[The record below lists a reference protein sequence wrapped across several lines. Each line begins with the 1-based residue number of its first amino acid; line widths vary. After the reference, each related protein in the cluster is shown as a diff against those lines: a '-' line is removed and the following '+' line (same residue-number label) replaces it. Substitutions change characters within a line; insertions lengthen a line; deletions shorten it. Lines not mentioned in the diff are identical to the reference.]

1 MTLNKNEIIRL
12 KADVKVTFNEA
23 SVVLTCGSS
32 RVQHSV
38 KALKVLE
45 VFCNWISIEDG
56 IKALSQSCADK
67 AEYLQLTSLFHQL
80 LRQDF
85 FRFKQDRP
93 PVFGFR
99 NGHFDSFPVH
109 LRMLNDKTR
118 SLAFQQAIR
127 QTVTERDIVLDIGT
141 GNGILAAT
149 AAMCGAK
156 HVYAVERTDFIEVA
170 RAVFKANG
178 LEDRITLIKGDST
191 EITLPEKA
199 TVLVSEIIGNDPFQ
213 EGILRTFN
221 DAKKRL
227 LTPDARVIPQDIR
240 VFALALQC
248 DEEKYH
254 SNRLTP
260 EALAN
265 WQQWYGIDFS
275 AFLEFYSKDELTRI
289 SRPSADARNWKLLS
303 SPVELTRICLRDPD
317 NKVETIEQQMT
328 ITASGSLNAVL
339 VYFETTVGEG
349 VTLSMHPR
357 LVDCGNSWVSP
368 LFFADRET
376 VSPGDAFTLSY
387 SLNKLKTSLKLARL
401 DPSGR

>member
-1 MTLNKNEIIRL
+1 MTLHKNEIIRL
-12 KADVKVTFNEA
+12 KNEVKAVFNDAGVE
-23 SVVLTCGSS
+23 LTCGGV
-32 RVQHSV
+32 RVPHSI

-45 VFCNWISIEDG
+45 VFFNWISIEDG
-56 IKALSQSCADK
+56 IKALSQICANK

-109 LRMLNDKTR
+109 LRMLNDKAR

-127 QTVTERDIVLDIGT
+127 QTVTEQDIVLDIGT

-149 AAMCGAK
+149 AVLCGAK

-191 EITLPEKA
+191 EITLPERA

-227 LTPDARVIPQDIR
+227 LTPDAKIIPQDIR

-275 AFLEFYSKDELTRI
+275 AFLEFYNKDELTRVT
-289 SRPSADARNWKLLS
+289 RPSADARNWKLLS
-303 SPVELTRICLRDPD
+303 SPVELARLCLHDPD
-317 NKVETIEQQMT
+317 NKIETIEQTLTMT
-328 ITASGSLNAVL
+328 AAGDLNAVL
-339 VYFETTVGEG
+339 VYFETTLCDG
-349 VTLSMHPR
+349 VTLSMHPNQ
-357 LVDCGNSWVSP
+357 VDASNHWVSP
-368 LFFADRET
+368 LFFADREA
-376 VSPGDAFTLSY
+376 VNPGDTFMLSY
-387 SLNKLKTSLKLARL
+387 RLNKLKTSLKLARL
-401 DPSGR
+401 GPSGR